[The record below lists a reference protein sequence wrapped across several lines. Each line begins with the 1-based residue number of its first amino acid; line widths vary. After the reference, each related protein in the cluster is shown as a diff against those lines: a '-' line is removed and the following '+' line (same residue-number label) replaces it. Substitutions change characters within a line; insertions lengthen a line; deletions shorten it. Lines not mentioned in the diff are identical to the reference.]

1 MMQPENNSELKERN
15 SKQLKLANTHY
26 GLGKALAKQEKWE
39 GAIAHYQK
47 AIEIDPKN
55 RDCYHSLGDI
65 FQSNG
70 DLEAAIKA
78 YKKAIDLEPL
88 FWEVHHKLGNV
99 LQETGNLDDAV
110 GAYQKSIEIKSDF
123 SWSYNN
129 LGNVLW
135 KLGKWEEAVNIY
147 RQAIELNPTF
157 EWSYY
162 NLAESLVQLKKWD
175 EAIPVYKQAIALA
188 PNLPK
193 VEDKYYYALHQ
204 KVTSSLQNASY
215 YYQKAIEIDQKDI
228 HAPSKL
234 NKITP
239 KQPISYSK
247 KELDRP
253 INILETHLIFPYYKN
268 PKISV
273 IIPVYNKIEYT
284 LKCLCALVKNT
295 ETRFLKETGFL
306 EVIVVNDCSS
316 DRTQETLEKIDGLI
330 LINNETNLGFI
341 GSCNKAASLAKGEYL
356 YFLNNDTEIRP
367 NCIESLFEVFQNDSQ
382 VGAVGSKL
390 IYPRGAL
397 QEAGGII
404 WQDASGWN
412 YGRNEN
418 PYDPQ
423 YNYLRPVDY
432 CSGASLMVKRQVFQK
447 LGGFEEK
454 FIPAYY
460 EDTDLCFA
468 IREQLGL
475 KVMYQPQS
483 EVVHYE
489 GISSGTSTSSGVKR
503 YQAINQEKFRQKW
516 QKALV
521 NYLPNRGAKNVLI
534 ASRRYLGQRTILV
547 IDSYPPCYDKESGS
561 RRLFQLLKILK
572 ELDYNVIFAPEN
584 GYKAQPYTAELQNLQ
599 IEVLYTQEGYGQE
612 IEAQINQ
619 RLPLIDIAWLC
630 RPQINEKYARNLKEA
645 GIEIIYD
652 TIDLHYLRM
661 KRKWELLPQPRSK
674 EVAEEWIKMQALEL
688 HMAMAADLTI
698 TITPVEREILQ
709 EEGIEK
715 IAVVPNIH
723 QSYPGEKL
731 SPQQREGIL
740 FIGSYNHPPN
750 VDAVLWLCQEIM
762 PLVWLELP
770 QVKVTLLGNDPPEE
784 VQALEGDAV
793 DVLGY
798 VPDVSPHFLQNRVF
812 VSPLRYGAGMKGK
825 IGQSLEYDLPVI
837 STGIGVEGMELVDG
851 RDVLVAD
858 TTIEFARAIVS
869 LYEDEKLWYDLAN
882 NAPKAIAN
890 YTPTAVKARLR
901 AILDNFGSDKRPA
914 MK

>member
-1 MMQPENNSELKERN
+1 M
-15 SKQLKLANTHY
+15 
-26 GLGKALAKQEKWE
+26 
-39 GAIAHYQK
+39 
-47 AIEIDPKN
+47 
-55 RDCYHSLGDI
+55 
-65 FQSNG
+65 
-70 DLEAAIKA
+70 
-78 YKKAIDLEPL
+78 L
-88 FWEVHHKLGNV
+88 F
-99 LQETGNLDDAV
+99 
-110 GAYQKSIEIKSDF
+110 
-123 SWSYNN
+123 
-129 LGNVLW
+129 
-135 KLGKWEEAVNIY
+135 
-147 RQAIELNPTF
+147 R
-157 EWSYY
+157 
-162 NLAESLVQLKKWD
+162 
-175 EAIPVYKQAIALA
+175 
-188 PNLPK
+188 
-193 VEDKYYYALHQ
+193 
-204 KVTSSLQNASY
+204 
-215 YYQKAIEIDQKDI
+215 
-228 HAPSKL
+228 
-234 NKITP
+234 
-239 KQPISYSK
+239 
-247 KELDRP
+247 
-253 INILETHLIFPYYKN
+253 
-268 PKISV
+268 
-273 IIPVYNKIEYT
+273 
-284 LKCLCALVKNT
+284 
-295 ETRFLKETGFL
+295 
-306 EVIVVNDCSS
+306 
-316 DRTQETLEKIDGLI
+316 
-330 LINNETNLGFI
+330 
-341 GSCNKAASLAKGEYL
+341 SLAKGEYL

-367 NCIESLFEVFQNDSQ
+367 NCIESLLAVLQNDSE

-404 WQDASGWN
+404 WQNAGGWN
-412 YGRNEN
+412 YGRNDN

-432 CSGASLMVKRQVFQK
+432 CSGASLMVKRQIFQK

-454 FIPAYY
+454 FVPAYY

-489 GISSGTSTSSGVKR
+489 GISSGTSTSSGVKK

-516 QKALV
+516 EKALV
-521 NYLPNRGAKNVLI
+521 NYLPNRGAENVLI
-534 ASRRYLGQRTILV
+534 ASRRYLGKRTILV
-547 IDSYPPCYDKESGS
+547 VDSYLPCYDKESGS
-561 RRLFQLLKILK
+561 RRLFQLLKIFK
-572 ELDYNVIFAPEN
+572 ELDYHVIFAPDN

-612 IEAQINQ
+612 IATQINQ
-619 RLPLIDIAWLC
+619 RLPLIDLAWLC
-630 RPQINEKYARNLKEA
+630 RPQINEKYARKLKEA

-674 EVAEEWIKMQALEL
+674 EVAEEWIKMRALEL
-688 HMAMAADLTI
+688 QMAMAADLTI

-731 SPQQREGIL
+731 SWQQRQGIL

-750 VDAVLWLCQEIM
+750 IDAVLWLCEEIM

-784 VQALEGDAV
+784 VKALEGDGV

-798 VPDVSPHFLQNRVF
+798 VPDVTQYFLQHRVF

-837 STGIGVEGMELVDG
+837 STAIGVEGMELVDG

-858 TTIEFARAIVS
+858 ITVEFARAIVR
-869 LYEDEKLWYDLAN
+869 LYEDELLWYDLAN
-882 NAPKAIAN
+882 NARKAIAN
-890 YTPTAVKARLR
+890 YTPNAVKARLKG
-901 AILDNFGSDKRPA
+901 ILDNFGLGNRPA
-914 MK
+914 TKLM